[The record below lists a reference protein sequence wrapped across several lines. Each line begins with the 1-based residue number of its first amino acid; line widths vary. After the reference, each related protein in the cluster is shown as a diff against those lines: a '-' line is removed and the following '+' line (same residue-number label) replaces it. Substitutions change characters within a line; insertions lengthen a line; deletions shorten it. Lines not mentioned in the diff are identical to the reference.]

1 MADLRVASAIWRDL
15 GLPFEDAKT
24 RLLIG
29 TATAALGDD
38 EGATIEIEAA
48 RSCFERLGARAEA
61 RRAAALVSSSS
72 DRPAGL
78 TAREAEVLRL
88 IAAGNSNRD
97 VAGTLV
103 LSQHTVARH
112 VQNIYAKLGVSSR
125 AAATAFAVEHQLV

>member
-1 MADLRVASAIWRDL
+1 
-15 GLPFEDAKT
+15 
-24 RLLIG
+24 
-29 TATAALGDD
+29 
-38 EGATIEIEAA
+38 
-48 RSCFERLGARAEA
+48 
-61 RRAAALVSSSS
+61 LVSSSS

-125 AAATAFAVEHQLV
+125 AAATAFAVEHHLV